1 MGRDYITYTTAN
13 NLVISFNQ
21 AGRMQCNT
29 RELKSFAYNASGGIV
44 SAGEKTFNMTIV
56 CTEYGNETNS
66 YLSWLLSDVDN
77 DYGELSMNGW
87 TLKCKC
93 IGVASVEAEYNGAVK
108 YVATFYAPKM
118 LWYKK
123 GDWVS
128 VTGIGSTRAAQLYV
142 TDSSFALDIEWSEQH
157 TDYNLICK
165 IYDYTEFDQGTPIQ
179 VIEGATKNKTLT
191 TLSVDYLQK
200 TVTSPNY
207 TQPIK
212 LLTDSSDVFRVYPP
226 SLYYI
231 VLGSLAFTAAKYR
244 PVYLRGM
251 PEWKTT

>member
-1 MGRDYITYTTAN
+1 MGRDRIIYTTAN
-13 NLVISFNQ
+13 NLAISFNQ

-29 RELKSFAYNASGGIV
+29 RELKSFAYNASGGVV

-56 CTEYGNETNS
+56 CTEYENETNS

-77 DYGELSMNGW
+77 DYGTLTMNGW

-93 IGVASVEAEYNGAVK
+93 IGVASVDAEYNGVVK

-123 GDWVS
+123 GDWITMS
-128 VTGIGSTRAAQLYV
+128 GTGSASATQLYV
-142 TDSSFALDIEWSEQH
+142 TDSSFALDIEWSYQH
-157 TDYNLICK
+157 TSENFKCQL
-165 IYDYTEFDQGTPIQ
+165 YDYTEFDQGTPIQ

-200 TVTSPNY
+200 TVTSPSY
-207 TQPIK
+207 TNPIE

-226 SLYYI
+226 SLYYL
-231 VLGSLAFTAAKYR
+231 VLRTGFWGGKVR